1 MAQLID
7 QIDAT
12 SFAYLHIPS
21 DTGKPIAERR
31 ARMNT
36 CLEDDVLR
44 EDICALLTATHG
56 RATGTDTF
64 VLTLPTAK
72 SDHLAVS
79 LYSDGDAVNRGLPK
93 NARASGLCAACGFPL
108 QEFHGDVFI
117 SRYFDDDVS
126 GGEAWLR
133 RDLTLAECSSDAAW
147 VRAAAAGRGAG
158 RLAELALGDELVQA
172 SGPAAAAA
180 PRRPCASTRW
190 AAAATATAT
199 AARSTPR
206 RASRGRRR
214 ATSSRC
220 AARARGGAA
229 RARQRLAREAAR
241 RGRRRARR
249 RRRRAGAR
257 SSTARCTRP
266 PRSTAARGRR
276 GRGRRAPARRG
287 VEKPPHGRPS
297 SNPW

>member
-12 SFAYLHIPS
+12 SFAYLHIPA

-93 NARASGLCAACGFPL
+93 NARASGLCAACGFRPGV
-108 QEFHGDVFI
+108 HGDVFI
-117 SRYFDDDVS
+117 SRYFDDDAS
-126 GGEAWLR
+126 GGEAWPR
-133 RDLTLAECSSDAAW
+133 CDLTLAECSSDAAGA
-147 VRAAAAGRGAG
+147 RGRGRDARRKG
-158 RLAELALGDELVQA
+158 GSPSSLSAMLSSLRRR
-172 SGPAAAAA
+172 GPAAAARP
-180 PRRPCASTRW
+180 PRRPSTRW
-190 AAAATATAT
+190 AAAA
-199 AARSTPR
+199 AA
-206 RASRGRRR
+206 
-214 ATSSRC
+214 
-220 AARARGGAA
+220 AAMAA
-229 RARQRLAREAAR
+229 KHAEA
-241 RGRRRARR
+241 GF
-249 RRRRAGAR
+249 
-257 SSTARCTRP
+257 T
-266 PRSTAARGRR
+266 
-276 GRGRRAPARRG
+276 
-287 VEKPPHGRPS
+287 
-297 SNPW
+297 